1 MDSTTDFYDCRSR
14 KKLHCPG
21 RIEKK
26 ADNTYTFITL
36 HNHAGQVQATQVA
49 ASKFTEKINEDA
61 KRLDIET
68 ASLVSDNYDKLP
80 NAVKAILPHKRS
92 LVKKANRKQAKE
104 KAKIPKEARKLENFG
119 MHRFIRLFACLFFLL
134 TCTQCFLK
142 VALSNCMN
150 ARVAFFKHCVK
161 YSLTACSSFHFPT
174 MFENYSKSRI

>member
-1 MDSTTDFYDCRSR
+1 MSKTSKGMPLAIADGFEHVKNASSKMDSTTDFYDCRSR

-119 MHRFIRLFACLFFLL
+119 MHRFLRLFACLFFFTNLY
-134 TCTQCFLK
+134 T
-142 VALSNCMN
+142 V
-150 ARVAFFKHCVK
+150 FFKGC
-161 YSLTACSSFHFPT
+161 SLKLHECESSFF
-174 MFENYSKSRI
+174 